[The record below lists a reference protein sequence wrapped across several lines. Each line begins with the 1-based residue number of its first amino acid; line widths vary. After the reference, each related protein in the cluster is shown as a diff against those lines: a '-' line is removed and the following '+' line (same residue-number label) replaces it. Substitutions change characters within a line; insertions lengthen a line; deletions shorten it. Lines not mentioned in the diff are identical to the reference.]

1 MLLTIAELSY
11 ATAAAAFILLF
22 ILLLTSWRGRL
33 HGMALT
39 AVCFLSALWAAAIV
53 MEVSSGALFFA
64 DLLEIL
70 RDAGWVAFLL
80 LLLGNFQQEGVGAP
94 FKGKPLLASV
104 AALYLPLLA
113 ATIYLRWQHE
123 VPYPTLA
130 FMTGIVGRV
139 AMAVVGMIM
148 VEQLF
153 RNTPAKGRWGIKYLC
168 LGIGGMFAYDFYL
181 YSNAMLFRHIDEEL
195 WAARGIV
202 NALIVPL
209 VAVSAARN
217 PQWSLEISVS
227 RRVLFHSA
235 ALFGA
240 AGYLLVMAVVGYY
253 LRFFGGNWGTVLQ
266 VVFLFGAG
274 VMLIGI
280 LFSGALRSWLK
291 VIISKHFFTYN
302 YDYREEWLRF
312 TRTLSEQGHA
322 LGERI
327 IQAVAELVESPGGG
341 LWVARESGR
350 YELSASWNWSLE
362 PDTEPVDSACCHF
375 LEDKQW
381 IIDLQEYRDNPEK
394 YEELEVPGWLLNLPR
409 AWLVVPL
416 IHHRRLLGF
425 VVLAQPR
432 IKISLNWEVS
442 DILKVAGTQAASYL
456 AQQESAEALLVARQF
471 ESFNRMST
479 FMVHDL
485 KNLVSQFSLLLS
497 NVEKHKNNPEF
508 QKDMVDTL
516 DSSVQK
522 MKRLL
527 HKLNVGNPVDEPVPL
542 DVERLLR
549 QVVAAK
555 SFADPKPEIEVL
567 AAGLE
572 IMADWA
578 SLERVV
584 GNLVQNAV
592 EATPRD
598 GRVSVRLTGDER
610 LAIVEIEDTGHGMS
624 EAFIQERLFKPFEST
639 KAAGMGIGV
648 FESRE
653 YVRELGGQ
661 FEVSSQPG
669 VGTTFRLMLPLRKP
683 GHAA

>member
-1 MLLTIAELSY
+1 MLLTIAEYSY
-11 ATAAAAFILLF
+11 ATAAAAFVLLSV
-22 ILLLTSWRGRL
+22 LLLTSWRGRL

-39 AVCFLSALWAAAIV
+39 GVCFISALWALTIV
-53 MEVSSGALFFA
+53 VEVGSGMLFFA

-70 RDAGWVAFLL
+70 RSMGWVMFLL
-80 LLLGNFQQEGVGAP
+80 LLLGNFQRDGAGTP
-94 FKGKPLLASV
+94 FKGKSLLASV

-113 ATIYLRWQHE
+113 ATLYLRWQHDI
-123 VPYPTLA
+123 PHPTLV
-130 FMTGIVGRV
+130 FMTDIVGRV

-181 YSNAMLFRHIDEEL
+181 YSNAMLFRHVDEEV

-217 PQWSLEISVS
+217 PQWSLDISVS

-240 AGYLLVMAVVGYY
+240 AGYLLMMAVVGYY
-253 LRFFGGNWGTVLQ
+253 LRFFGGSWGTVLQ

-274 VMLIGI
+274 VMLIGV
-280 LFSGALRSWLK
+280 LFSGVLRSWLK

-312 TRTLSEQGHA
+312 TRTLSEEGHV

-341 LWVARESGR
+341 LWVGRESGR
-350 YELSASWNWSLE
+350 YELAASWSWSLE
-362 PDTEPVDSACCHF
+362 PAAESADSSCCHF

-381 IIDLQEYRDNPEK
+381 IIDLQEYRENPEK
-394 YEELEVPGWLLNLPR
+394 YGVLELPSWLLDLPR

-432 IKISLNWEVS
+432 IKIGLNWEVS

-479 FMVHDL
+479 FMIHDL
-485 KNLVSQFSLLLS
+485 KNLVSQLSLLLS

-508 QKDMVDTL
+508 QKDMIDTL

-527 HKLNVGNPVDEPVPL
+527 HKLNVGDSVDEPAPL
-542 DVERLLR
+542 EVERLLQ

-555 SFADPKPEIEVL
+555 SFAEPRPEIEVL
-567 AAGLE
+567 ATALE
-572 IMADWA
+572 VMANWT
-578 SLERVV
+578 SLERVI
-584 GNLVQNAV
+584 GNLVQNAI

-598 GRVSVRLTGDER
+598 GRVIVRLSGNEHS
-610 LAIVEIEDTGHGMS
+610 AIVEIQDTGHGMN

-639 KAAGMGIGV
+639 KSAGMGIGV

-661 FEVSSQPG
+661 LEVVSRPSI
-669 VGTTFRLMLPLRKP
+669 GTTFRLILPLWKRVQ
-683 GHAA
+683 AV